1 MLKIEFIWRELL
13 YRSIEKKQP
22 NFSINELADRFS
34 LSTSM
39 VSHALH
45 PLRELKIVEVGKTS
59 SQVLDAEKL
68 LFFWATR
75 RRIEKDIIYKTYYPQ
90 DIFEIESLMPPQTTP
105 TAYSACRLYLDIN
118 PSDYD
123 KVYYYAS
130 NDEEISKRFP
140 QNKKNKINI
149 HVLQKDKFL
158 ASYKTIPI
166 AQVFV
171 DLWALPDWYARE
183 FRDALLNKIK
193 TELGI

>member
-22 NFSINELADRFS
+22 NFSINELANRFS

-105 TAYSACRLYLDIN
+105 TAYSACRLYFDLVS
-118 PSDYD
+118 SDYD
-123 KVYYYAS
+123 KIYYYAS
-130 NDEEISKRFP
+130 NKEDIGSRFL
-140 QNKKNKINI
+140 QKGKNKFNI
-149 HVLQKDKFL
+149 HILKKDDFMEN
-158 ASYKTIPI
+158 YKTITL

-183 FRDALLNKIK
+183 FREALHKKIK
-193 TELGI
+193 SKLGL